1 LAVQAGVD
9 IAVREGFLYNLC
21 VAAEAGF
28 TFRLN
33 AQNHLVATWL
43 LEEVLFCAPPT
54 GYYHRFEGVF
64 DVHLKGIQ
72 LGI

>member
-33 AQNHLVATWL
+33 AQNHLVATCL
-43 LEEVLFCAPPT
+43 PEDVLFGAPPP
-54 GYYHRFEGVF
+54 V
-64 DVHLKGIQ
+64 VIIALKASLTFI
-72 LGI
+72 